1 MESLPVRISE
11 CLNALYQCRTS
22 NSVSEDSVPYQA
34 PLPEH
39 FEIRTAAVSP
49 ATTISTI
56 SNMQRDPKQRFSGT
70 SFSTWSSGF
79 LFHGSQNV
87 RRRSR
92 QACSPRRSTGCW
104 SMTDS
109 TRPMWGWC
117 HSWILGSSKRNSKS
131 SPGERDQWEFCIWLW
146 LALAHAS
153 FLSSQCS
160 DIESTVESTPR
171 STLCR
176 SFRYVTPAVHHYR
189 VQLHPR

>member
-1 MESLPVRISE
+1 MQILVRSFPPFFSNIFSLLNTLEKPFEPRVNMESLPVRISE

-117 HSWILGSSKRNSKS
+117 YSWILGSSKRNSN
-131 SPGERDQWEFCIWLW
+131 IIL
-146 LALAHAS
+146 
-153 FLSSQCS
+153 
-160 DIESTVESTPR
+160 
-171 STLCR
+171 TLD
-176 SFRYVTPAVHHYR
+176 V
-189 VQLHPR
+189 